1 MAALI
6 QSLMSSV
13 VLPSRE
19 RCIHIT
25 DNTQQCQCPWFVSL
39 PLDPYIC
46 GQCGHGIHAHVDYV
60 SMVVNHHPPAQC
72 AAYVQKTP
80 LAQRCTCEA
89 QLCDHI
95 VADNAYRIGEPW
107 NVLDNSR
114 GNNVAF
120 HGVDVI
126 NFSNDIVNSTFT
138 PFVNSNANTDTF
150 SRDANLTPVTAAPIF
165 SPSPRHAFSPTDN
178 AGNIPPPPPT
188 PSLLASSTPPGI
200 QSDVTQAEGYNPDHY
215 FVQYP
220 GYSMDNP
227 YAHQADGGAT
237 GESFG
242 YQYHSPHTEAGSDPY
257 I

>member
-138 PFVNSNANTDTF
+138 LFVNSNANTDTF
-150 SRDANLTPVTAAPIF
+150 SRDANLTPINTAPIF
-165 SPSPRHAFSPTDN
+165 SPGPYND
-178 AGNIPPPPPT
+178 AGNIPLAPYIPSPSTSHT
-188 PSLLASSTPPGI
+188 PSGI
-200 QSDVTQAEGYNPDHY
+200 QSDVQVQGYSPDHY

-220 GYSMDNP
+220 GHSMVNP
-227 YAHQADGGAT
+227 YAHQADVSAM

-242 YQYHSPHTEAGSDPY
+242 YQYYSPHTEAGSDPY